1 MCIRI
6 YVAVAGRE
14 SVDDDPTMAAHAM
27 DPFDTE

>member
-6 YVAVAGRE
+6 YVAAAGRE
-14 SVDDDPTMAAHAM
+14 SVDDPTMAAHAM